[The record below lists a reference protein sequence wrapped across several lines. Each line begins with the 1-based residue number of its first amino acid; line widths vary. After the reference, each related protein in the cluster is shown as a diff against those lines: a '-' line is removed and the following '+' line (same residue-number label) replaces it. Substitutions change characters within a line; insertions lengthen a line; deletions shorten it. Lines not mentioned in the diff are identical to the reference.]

1 MYTLEG
7 SAGLNF
13 TSMHVA
19 LCGLA
24 LNTPVCPVPPV
35 LPTAQSPNLPNLSPA
50 AIQICDHDGDISSE

>member
-1 MYTLEG
+1 
-7 SAGLNF
+7 
-13 TSMHVA
+13 MHVA

-50 AIQICDHDGDISSE
+50 AIQICDDDGDISSE